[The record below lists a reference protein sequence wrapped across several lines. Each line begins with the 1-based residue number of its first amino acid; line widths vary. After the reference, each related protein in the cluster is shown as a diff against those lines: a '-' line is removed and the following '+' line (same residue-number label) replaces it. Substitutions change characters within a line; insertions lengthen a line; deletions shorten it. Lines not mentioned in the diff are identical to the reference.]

1 MAMTSAERFF
11 DPLQPRVEMW
21 WPYVSIGAR
30 KAVTEHPDRALRGSV
45 LREIRRMT
53 GMTLPKGTT
62 LSEED
67 RQYLHA
73 QADYD

>member
-1 MAMTSAERFF
+1 MTSAERFF
-11 DPLQPRVEMW
+11 DPRQPRVETW

-30 KAVTEHPDRALRGSV
+30 KAVFDHPDRALHKSV

-53 GMTLPKGTT
+53 GMKLPKDTT

-67 RQYLHA
+67 RQFLHA